1 MRGKRARNSLG
12 NQAANPADFRFH
24 CNEAPAVSPFALL
37 PPPGVRFP
45 APFAGWPGPRA
56 AWIKRRAASLGPP
69 THGPGWRARW
79 PSPDVQALSVSFEW
93 PPLRG
98 PQLQPPVVCLG
109 SGILQ
114 TTPTERRAA
123 GGDRPRSGGSVKL
136 RRIARRTALPAC
148 FAPASRAHC
157 AEMRE
162 WIRAWTEAV
171 ETFVLEVIFE
181 QRRGTWAAMVRAAL
195 FAFSKIFQVAVKV
208 RRFLYN
214 RRLLRDSTLGV
225 QVIAIGNLTVG
236 GTGKTPVVEK
246 FARELQNQGRTV
258 AILSRGYRSKPPPLT
273 RRMWNKLLLR
283 DDTTPPRVVS
293 DGKSL
298 LLDSETAG
306 DEPYMLASNLKDVV
320 VLVDKDRV
328 KSGRYAIEKFG
339 CDTLLLDDGFQYWKL
354 AGRRRDIVLIDFQQ
368 PFGNEHLLPRGTL
381 REPPSHL
388 SRASTIF
395 ITKSDG
401 ATAELRARIGKYNPS
416 ASIIECVHH
425 PLYFEDVFTGE
436 QCGLDLIKGRK
447 VASLSG
453 IAQPESFEKSLVKQG
468 AELVYSKR
476 FADHHRFTQQEV
488 LNAVNRSKKRQAT
501 AIITTQKDAVR
512 FPKID
517 RRDLPIY
524 FMRVEIK
531 ILSGAKDFNDCVRQ
545 ICFR

>member
-1 MRGKRARNSLG
+1 
-12 NQAANPADFRFH
+12 
-24 CNEAPAVSPFALL
+24 
-37 PPPGVRFP
+37 
-45 APFAGWPGPRA
+45 
-56 AWIKRRAASLGPP
+56 
-69 THGPGWRARW
+69 
-79 PSPDVQALSVSFEW
+79 
-93 PPLRG
+93 
-98 PQLQPPVVCLG
+98 
-109 SGILQ
+109 
-114 TTPTERRAA
+114 
-123 GGDRPRSGGSVKL
+123 
-136 RRIARRTALPAC
+136 
-148 FAPASRAHC
+148 
-157 AEMRE
+157 MRE
-162 WIRAWTEAV
+162 TIRNWTEAV
-171 ETFVLEVIFE
+171 ETFVLEVILE
-181 QRRGTWAAMVRAAL
+181 QRKGKRAAVVRAIL
-195 FAFSKIFQVAVKV
+195 LVLSRVFAVAVKI

-214 RRLLRDSTLGV
+214 VRLLRDSTLGV

-246 FARELQNQGRTV
+246 FARELQDQGRTV

-273 RRMWNKLLLR
+273 RRLINKLLLQE
-283 DDTTPPRVVS
+283 DTTPPRVVS

-306 DEPYMLASNLKDVV
+306 DEPYMLASNLKDVI

-354 AGRRRDIVLIDFQQ
+354 AGRRRDIVLIDCQA
-368 PFGNEHLLPRGTL
+368 PFGNEYLLPRGTL

-388 SRASTIF
+388 ARASTIF
-395 ITKSDG
+395 ITKSNGD
-401 ATAELRARIGKYNPS
+401 TARLRARIAKQNPT
-416 ASIIECVHH
+416 AGIIECIHH

-436 QCGLDLIKGRK
+436 RHGLEFLKGRR

-453 IAQPESFEKSLVKQG
+453 IAQPESFERSLIDLG

-488 LNAVNRSKKRQAT
+488 LNAVNRSKKRMAN

-517 RRDLPIY
+517 RRDLPII

-531 ILSGAKDFNDCVRQ
+531 ILSGAKDFQDCVRQ

>member
-1 MRGKRARNSLG
+1 
-12 NQAANPADFRFH
+12 
-24 CNEAPAVSPFALL
+24 
-37 PPPGVRFP
+37 
-45 APFAGWPGPRA
+45 
-56 AWIKRRAASLGPP
+56 
-69 THGPGWRARW
+69 
-79 PSPDVQALSVSFEW
+79 
-93 PPLRG
+93 
-98 PQLQPPVVCLG
+98 
-109 SGILQ
+109 
-114 TTPTERRAA
+114 
-123 GGDRPRSGGSVKL
+123 
-136 RRIARRTALPAC
+136 
-148 FAPASRAHC
+148 
-157 AEMRE
+157 MRE
-162 WIRAWTEAV
+162 TLRVWTETV
-171 ETFVLEVIFE
+171 ETFVLDVIIGE
-181 QRRGTWAAMVRAAL
+181 RRGKAAAVVRFLLFILSKVFAL
-195 FAFSKIFQVAVKV
+195 AVKV

-214 RRLLRDSTLGV
+214 VRILRDSTLGV

-273 RRMWNKLLLR
+273 RRLVNKFLLQ
-283 DDTTPPRVVS
+283 DDKTPPRVVS

-306 DEPYMLASNLKDVV
+306 DEPYMLASNLKDVI

-328 KSGRYAIEKFG
+328 KAGRYAIEKFG

-354 AGRRRDIVLIDFQQ
+354 AGRRRDIVLVDSQQ
-368 PFGNEHLLPRGTL
+368 PFGNEQLLPRGTL

-388 SRASTIF
+388 ARANTIF

-401 ATAELRARIGKYNPS
+401 NTGKLRARISKHNPS
-416 ASIIECVHH
+416 AGIIECIHA
-425 PLYFEDVFTGE
+425 PLYFEDIFTGE
-436 QCGLDLIKGRK
+436 HHGLDFLLGRK

-453 IAQPESFEKSLVKQG
+453 IAQPESFEQSLVKLG
-468 AELVYSKR
+468 GELVYSKR

-488 LNAVNRSKKRQAT
+488 LNVVNRSKKRQAT
-501 AIITTQKDAVR
+501 AILTTQKDAVR

-531 ILSGAKDFNDCVRQ
+531 IISGAKDFNDCVRQ

>member
-1 MRGKRARNSLG
+1 
-12 NQAANPADFRFH
+12 
-24 CNEAPAVSPFALL
+24 
-37 PPPGVRFP
+37 
-45 APFAGWPGPRA
+45 
-56 AWIKRRAASLGPP
+56 
-69 THGPGWRARW
+69 
-79 PSPDVQALSVSFEW
+79 
-93 PPLRG
+93 
-98 PQLQPPVVCLG
+98 
-109 SGILQ
+109 
-114 TTPTERRAA
+114 
-123 GGDRPRSGGSVKL
+123 
-136 RRIARRTALPAC
+136 
-148 FAPASRAHC
+148 
-157 AEMRE
+157 MRE
-162 WIRAWTEAV
+162 WIRVWTENA

-181 QRRGTWAAMVRAAL
+181 QRRGAKAAL
-195 FAFSKIFQVAVKV
+195 ARAFLYLCSKLFEVAVKA

-214 RRLLRDSTLGV
+214 VRILRDTTLGI
-225 QVIAIGNLTVG
+225 QVIAVGNLTVG

-246 FARELQNQGRTV
+246 FARELQDQGRIV
-258 AILSRGYRSKPPPLT
+258 AILSRGYRSKPPPLSK
-273 RRMWNKLLLR
+273 RLLDKLFLR
-283 DDTTPPRVVS
+283 EDRTPPRVVS

-354 AGRRRDIVLIDFQQ
+354 RGRRRDIVLIDCQQ
-368 PFGNEHLLPRGTL
+368 PFGNQRLLPRGTL

-388 SRASTIF
+388 ARANVIF

-401 ATAELRARIGKYNPS
+401 NAAALRKRIEQYNS
-416 ASIIECVHH
+416 AASIIECVHH

-436 QCGLDLIKGRK
+436 RHGLDFLQGKK

-453 IAQPESFEKSLVKQG
+453 IAQPESFEQSLVKIG
-468 AELVYSKR
+468 GELVYFRR

-488 LNAVNRSKKRQAT
+488 LNVINRSKKRQAW

-512 FPKID
+512 FPKLD

-531 ILSGAKDFNDCVRQ
+531 ILSGAKDFQDCVRQ